1 MSKAATMPAFR
12 VTEELRRA
20 VKSSLGE
27 GETLSS
33 FLEEA
38 VRRNLDLR
46 NAQQAFVDR
55 GLRSREQA
63 RTTGRYLR
71 ADEALARLD
80 ARLTKARRASK
91 R

>member
-1 MSKAATMPAFR
+1 MPAFR

-20 VKSSLGE
+20 VQSSLAE
-27 GETLSS
+27 GESLSS

-46 NAQQAFVDR
+46 AAQQAFVDR
-55 GLRSREQA
+55 GLRSRDQA
-63 RTTGRYLR
+63 RENGQYLSS
-71 ADEALARLD
+71 AQVLARLD
-80 ARLTKARRASK
+80 ARLARARRAAK